1 MDSEGDKLAALARL
15 PGVKIGNAALYQE
28 ALTHGSTITQRS
40 GGRDYQRLEFLGDRV
55 LGLSIAE
62 ALYTRHPQMDEGA
75 MSARLNILV
84 SRARCAEVARGLGLG
99 AHIRL
104 GKQAR
109 DDGGYLSDNI
119 LGDVVEALIGATFI
133 DQGFDGAR
141 ALVLTWW
148 QDLID
153 DSHGDARHPKSAL
166 LEWAA
171 AQRKRPPVFSVVSR
185 DGPDHA
191 PHFRVRVEVGGYD
204 AAEGEGS
211 SKQAAERAAAAA
223 MLHKLGLMK

>member
-1 MDSEGDKLAALARL
+1 MDSERDKLAAL
-15 PGVKIGNAALYQE
+15 PGIKIGNPALYQE
-28 ALTHGSTITQRS
+28 ALTHGSSITQRS

-55 LGLSIAE
+55 LGLTIAE
-62 ALYTRHPQMDEGA
+62 ALYTRHPHMDEGA
-75 MSARLNILV
+75 MSARFNALV
-84 SRARCAEVARGLGLG
+84 SRARCAEVARSIGLG

-148 QDLID
+148 QGLID

-171 AQRKRPPVFSVVSR
+171 AQRKRPPVFTIIAR

-191 PHFRVRVEVGGYD
+191 PHFRVRVEVTGHD

-223 MLHKLGLMK
+223 MLQKLGLMQ

>member
-1 MDSEGDKLAALARL
+1 MAEDAIAALEAR
-15 PGVKIGNAALYQE
+15 IGHAFANRALLTE
-28 ALTHGSTITQRS
+28 ALTHSSASHGRAGAIT
-40 GGRDYQRLEFLGDRV
+40 YERLEFLGDRV
-55 LGLSIAE
+55 LGLTIAE

-75 MSARLNILV
+75 MSARLNALV
-84 SRARCAEVARGLGLG
+84 SRARCAEVARTLGLG
-99 AHIRL
+99 ALIRL

-109 DDGGYLSDNI
+109 DDGGHLSDNI
-119 LGDVVEALIGATFI
+119 LGDVVEALIGATFV

-141 ALVLTWW
+141 ALILTWW

-171 AQRKRPPVFSVVSR
+171 AQRKRPPAFSVVSR

-211 SKQAAERAAAAA
+211 SKQAAERAAATA